1 MNVTRYLLRSVV
13 HHRHA
18 HLGTLAGAILGAT
31 VLLGALFAGDSVR
44 ASLRRIAAERTG
56 QATHVL
62 TSGDRFFR
70 EALAADLA
78 RDLGVPA
85 APVLL
90 SRGNVVH
97 ARTQAR
103 SPRVQLVGFTEDFW
117 RLAPSASRVD
127 LGSSANAVAV
137 NETLARQLNV
147 APGDTLVVRLQR
159 PGVVPGSAPIAGGD
173 SSPQTLRCTVA
184 AVVGAEAFGRFSLEA
199 TQVPA
204 PTLFLPIGRLQEA
217 MEQPARANL
226 VLIDARRARSD
237 PAAALPRV
245 ARLADYG
252 LTLTWLETAGMFEVA
267 SPRIF
272 IDEGLAGAVTRALPD
287 AQPVT
292 SYLVNEFRRGEST
305 TPYSIGTAVAAA
317 AAPFLPADLGPRE
330 IVLNDWLAKDLGAK
344 PGDEVTIRY
353 FQSGAGGALTE
364 LGAAFRVRA
373 VVPLAGLAADRA
385 WMPAFPGITNTA
397 SPRDWEAGLPLDLKR
412 IRPQDDRYWEEYR
425 GTPKAFLAP
434 AAARELWTTAWG
446 TQTAFRVPGPRDRE
460 QTLELA
466 LQRELRPALGQLTVR
481 EFAAAAAGAANPA
494 VDFGGL
500 FAGMSFFLIV
510 AALGLVAMLFQ
521 FSLLQRNREDALL
534 AAVGV
539 SPRRLLR
546 WRLAEGAVLL
556 LLGLLAGLPLA
567 ALYTRAILRFLG
579 TIWSPGGGDAF
590 TFAASPVSIA
600 AGAAAFLTLSLLS
613 LWLAIR
619 RLARRAL
626 SVRLAG
632 QAEEA
637 PPPEGADQ
645 RARRLAT
652 GALAGALV
660 ALALSGRGLPPQA
673 AFFIAGFA
681 LLAAGL
687 ARLRASLTSPRA
699 ATAGGT
705 LDARRLGTLNLRARP
720 ARSLTVA
727 GLIATAVFMVL
738 SVAAFR
744 KQVGD
749 DWLRRSA
756 GTGGFA
762 LRIETTAPLNPA
774 RDRTD
779 GTFDLFAPVADQLR
793 AVVPLRAGTGD
804 NVNCFNLNTTAQPQL
819 LGVDARRLVERGAF
833 SPRVPGPDASAG
845 WNLLTRPADG
855 GAVPAFV
862 DETTLLWALKRK
874 VGDEL
879 EYVDEAGRPFRV
891 RIAGTLADS
900 IFQGSLLV
908 DEAALL
914 ARFPS
919 HPGYTVF
926 LADASRPE
934 EIPALAARLQ
944 AAAGD
949 VGGRVETTRD
959 VLAGFHRIE
968 NTYIA
973 IFNVLGSLGVVLG
986 SLGLAVV
993 LARNLRERR
1002 GEFATLGAVGIPTD
1016 VLAGMVRAE
1025 YGALV
1030 FRGIVIGTVAAAVA
1044 VGPGLTA
1051 LPAGATLALVAL
1063 MLAGIV
1069 GLNLATGRAV
1079 FRRAVRDLR
1088 PALVQGAD

>member
-1 MNVTRYLLRSVV
+1 MNVTRYLLRSVAY
-13 HHRHA
+13 HRHA
-18 HLGTLAGAILGAT
+18 HLGTLVGAILGAT

-70 EALAADLA
+70 AALAADLSA
-78 RDLGVPA
+78 ATTSATTPA
-85 APVLL
+85 LL
-90 SRGNVVH
+90 TRGNVVH

-103 SPRVQLVGFTEDFW
+103 VPKVQLVGVTDAFW
-117 RLAPSASRVD
+117 ALAPEPARVALTPAAS
-127 LGSSANAVAV
+127 AVAV

-147 APGDTLVVRLQR
+147 AVGDTLVIRLQR

-173 SSPQTLRCTVA
+173 SSLQTLRCTVTTIVNA
-184 AVVGAEAFGRFSLEA
+184 GSFGRFSLEA

-204 PTLFLPIGRLQEA
+204 ATVFLPLARLQEA
-217 MEQPARANL
+217 MEQPDRANL
-226 VLIDARRARSD
+226 VLLDARRSTNA

-252 LTLTWLETAGMFEVA
+252 LSLAWLETARAFEIA

-272 IDEGLAGAVTRALPD
+272 LDDGIAAAITRALPA

-292 SYLVNEFRRGEST
+292 SYLVNEFRRGDRA
-305 TPYSIGTAVAAA
+305 TPYSIGTAVPAA

-330 IVLNDWLAKDLGAK
+330 IVLNDWLAADLGAS

-353 FQSGAGGALTE
+353 FQTGAAGALTE
-364 LGAAFRVRA
+364 TSAAFRVRA
-373 VVPLAGLAADRA
+373 VTPLTGLAADRA
-385 WMPAFPGITNTA
+385 WMPAFPGITNTS

-412 IRPQDDRYWEEYR
+412 IRPQDDGYWEEHR
-425 GTPKAFLAP
+425 GTPKAFFSP
-434 AAARELWTTAWG
+434 AAAREMWSTSWG
-446 TQTAFRVPGPRDRE
+446 THTAFRLAEPRERE
-460 QTLELA
+460 GALEAA
-466 LQRELRPALGQLTVR
+466 LLRELRPELGQLTMR
-481 EFAAAAAGAANPA
+481 DFAAAAAGAASPA

-521 FSLLQRNREDALL
+521 FSLLLRGREDALL

-539 SPRRLLR
+539 PPARLLR

-556 LLGLLAGLPLA
+556 SLGAFAGLPLA
-567 ALYTRAILRFLG
+567 VLYTRGILRFLSS
-579 TIWSPGGGDAF
+579 IWNPGGGDAF
-590 TFAASPVSIA
+590 AFAASPASVVGGL
-600 AGAAAFLTLSLLS
+600 AGFLALSLLV
-613 LWLAIR
+613 LWLALR
-619 RLARRAL
+619 RSTRRAL

-632 QAEEA
+632 NTEEA
-637 PPPEGADQ
+637 PPPPKAPR
-645 RARRLAT
+645 RARRFAIGAAVT
-652 GALAGALV
+652 AAAALAF
-660 ALALSGRGLPPQA
+660 SGRGLPAQA
-673 AFFIAGFA
+673 AFYLAGFA

-687 ARLRASLTSPRA
+687 AWLRASLAGTA
-699 ATAGGT
+699 AGAV
-705 LDARRLGTLNLRARP
+705 LDARKLGALNVRARP
-720 ARSLTVA
+720 SRSLTVT

-738 SVAAFR
+738 SVASFR
-744 KQVGD
+744 KNVGD
-749 DWLRRSA
+749 AWLRRDS
-756 GTGGFA
+756 GTGGFT

-779 GTFDLFAPVADQLR
+779 GTFDLFTPFAADLG
-793 AVVPLRAGTGD
+793 AVLPLRAGAGD
-804 NVNCFNLNTTAQPQL
+804 NVNCFNLNTTSQPQL
-819 LGVDARRLVERGAF
+819 LGVPARRLAELGAF
-833 SPRVPGPDASAG
+833 RPKASGTVGVEG
-845 WNLLTRPADG
+845 WNLLARRDD

-862 DETTLLWALKRK
+862 DENTLLWALKRK

-879 EYVDEAGRPFRV
+879 EYADEAGRTFRV
-891 RIAGTLADS
+891 RIVGTITDS
-900 IFQGSLLV
+900 IFQGYLLI

-919 HPGYTVF
+919 HPGYSVF
-926 LADASRPE
+926 LADAARPDS
-934 EIPALAARLQ
+934 LAILLPRLQ

-949 VGGRVETTRD
+949 LGGKVDTTRD

-968 NTYIA
+968 NTYLA

-1002 GEFATLGAVGIPTD
+1002 GEFATLAAVGIPD
-1016 VLAGMVRAE
+1016 AVLARMVRAE

-1030 FRGIVIGTVAAAVA
+1030 VRGIAIGALAAVVA
-1044 VGPGLTA
+1044 VGPNLAG
-1051 LPAGATLALVAL
+1051 LPAAPTLLLVAGL
-1063 MLAGIV
+1063 LAGIV
-1069 GLNLATGRAV
+1069 GLNLATGALV
-1079 FRRAVRDLR
+1079 FRRAVRNLR
-1088 PALVQGAD
+1088 PALAQGTG

>member
-1 MNVTRYLLRSVV
+1 MNVTRYLLRSVAY
-13 HHRHA
+13 HRHA
-18 HLGTLAGAILGAT
+18 HLGTLVGAILGAT

-70 EALAADLA
+70 AALAADLSA
-78 RDLGVPA
+78 ATTSATTPA
-85 APVLL
+85 LL
-90 SRGNVVH
+90 TRGNVVH

-103 SPRVQLVGFTEDFW
+103 VPKVQLVGVTDAFW
-117 RLAPSASRVD
+117 ALAPEPARVALTPAAS
-127 LGSSANAVAV
+127 AVAV

-147 APGDTLVVRLQR
+147 AVGDTLVIRLQR

-173 SSPQTLRCTVA
+173 SSLQTLRCTVTTIVNA
-184 AVVGAEAFGRFSLEA
+184 GSFGRFSLEA

-204 PTLFLPIGRLQEA
+204 ATVFLPLARLQEA
-217 MEQPARANL
+217 MEQPDRANL
-226 VLIDARRARSD
+226 VLLDARRSTNA

-252 LTLTWLETAGMFEVA
+252 LSLAWLETARAFEIA

-272 IDEGLAGAVTRALPD
+272 LDDGIAAAITRALPA

-292 SYLVNEFRRGEST
+292 SYLVNEFRRGDRA
-305 TPYSIGTAVAAA
+305 TPYSIGTAVPAA

-330 IVLNDWLAKDLGAK
+330 IVLNDWLAADLGAS

-353 FQSGAGGALTE
+353 FQTGAAGALTE
-364 LGAAFRVRA
+364 TSAAFRVRA
-373 VVPLAGLAADRA
+373 VTPLTGLAADRA
-385 WMPAFPGITNTA
+385 WMPAFPGITNTS

-412 IRPQDDRYWEEYR
+412 IRPQDDGYWEEHR
-425 GTPKAFLAP
+425 GTPKAFFSP
-434 AAARELWTTAWG
+434 AAAREMWSTSWG
-446 TQTAFRVPGPRDRE
+446 THTAFRLAEPRERE
-460 QTLELA
+460 GALEAA
-466 LQRELRPALGQLTVR
+466 LLRELRPELGQLTMR
-481 EFAAAAAGAANPA
+481 DFAAAAAGAASPA

-521 FSLLQRNREDALL
+521 FSLLLRGREDALL

-539 SPRRLLR
+539 PPARLLR

-556 LLGLLAGLPLA
+556 SLGAFAGLPLA
-567 ALYTRAILRFLG
+567 VLYTRGILRFLSS
-579 TIWSPGGGDAF
+579 IWNPGGGDAF
-590 TFAASPVSIA
+590 AFAASPASVVGGL
-600 AGAAAFLTLSLLS
+600 AGFLALSLLV
-613 LWLAIR
+613 LWLALR
-619 RLARRAL
+619 RSTRRAL

-632 QAEEA
+632 NTEEA
-637 PPPEGADQ
+637 PPPPKAPR
-645 RARRLAT
+645 RARRFAIGAAVT
-652 GALAGALV
+652 AAAALAF
-660 ALALSGRGLPPQA
+660 SGRGLPAQA
-673 AFFIAGFA
+673 AFYLAGFA

-687 ARLRASLTSPRA
+687 AWLRASLATPAGTA
-699 ATAGGT
+699 AGAV
-705 LDARRLGTLNLRARP
+705 LDARKLGALNVRARP
-720 ARSLTVA
+720 SRSLTVT

-738 SVAAFR
+738 SVASFR
-744 KQVGD
+744 KNVGD
-749 DWLRRSA
+749 AWLRRDS
-756 GTGGFA
+756 GTGGFT

-779 GTFDLFAPVADQLR
+779 GTFDLFTPFAADLG
-793 AVVPLRAGTGD
+793 AVLPLRAGAGD
-804 NVNCFNLNTTAQPQL
+804 NVNCFNLNTTSQPQL
-819 LGVDARRLVERGAF
+819 LGVPARRLAELGAF
-833 SPRVPGPDASAG
+833 RPKASGTVGVGG
-845 WNLLTRPADG
+845 WNLLARKDD

-862 DETTLLWALKRK
+862 DENTLLWALKRK

-879 EYVDEAGRPFRV
+879 EYADEAGRTFRV
-891 RIAGTLADS
+891 RIVGTITDS
-900 IFQGSLLV
+900 IFQGYLLI

-919 HPGYTVF
+919 HPGYSVF
-926 LADASRPE
+926 LADAARPDS
-934 EIPALAARLQ
+934 LAILLPRLQ

-949 VGGRVETTRD
+949 LGGKVETTRD

-968 NTYIA
+968 NTYLA

-1002 GEFATLGAVGIPTD
+1002 GEFATLAAVGIPD
-1016 VLAGMVRAE
+1016 AVLARMVRAE

-1030 FRGIVIGTVAAAVA
+1030 VRGIAIGALAAVVA
-1044 VGPGLTA
+1044 VGPNLAG
-1051 LPAGATLALVAL
+1051 LPAAPTLLLVAGL
-1063 MLAGIV
+1063 LAGIV
-1069 GLNLATGRAV
+1069 GLNLATGALV
-1079 FRRAVRDLR
+1079 FRRAVRNLR
-1088 PALVQGAD
+1088 PALAQGTG

>member
-1 MNVTRYLLRSVV
+1 MNVTRYLLRSVAY
-13 HHRHA
+13 HRHA
-18 HLGTLAGAILGAT
+18 HLGTLVGAILGAT

-70 EALAADLA
+70 AALAADLSA
-78 RDLGVPA
+78 ATTSATTPA
-85 APVLL
+85 LL
-90 SRGNVVH
+90 TRGNVVH

-103 SPRVQLVGFTEDFW
+103 VPKVQLVGVTDAFW
-117 RLAPSASRVD
+117 ALAPEPARVALTPAAS
-127 LGSSANAVAV
+127 AVAV

-147 APGDTLVVRLQR
+147 AVGDTLVIRLQR

-173 SSPQTLRCTVA
+173 SSLQTLRCTVTTIVNA
-184 AVVGAEAFGRFSLEA
+184 GSFGRFSLEA

-204 PTLFLPIGRLQEA
+204 ATVFLPLARLQEA
-217 MEQPARANL
+217 MEQPDRANL
-226 VLIDARRARSD
+226 VLLDARRSTNA

-252 LTLTWLETAGMFEVA
+252 LSLAWLETARAFEIA

-272 IDEGLAGAVTRALPD
+272 LDDGIAAAITRALPA

-292 SYLVNEFRRGEST
+292 SYLVNEFRRGDRA
-305 TPYSIGTAVAAA
+305 TPYSIGTAVPAA

-330 IVLNDWLAKDLGAK
+330 IVLNDWLAADLGAS

-353 FQSGAGGALTE
+353 FQTGAAGALTE
-364 LGAAFRVRA
+364 TSAAFRVRA
-373 VVPLAGLAADRA
+373 VTPLTGLAADRA
-385 WMPAFPGITNTA
+385 WMPAFPGITNTS

-412 IRPQDDRYWEEYR
+412 IRPQDDGYWEEHR
-425 GTPKAFLAP
+425 GTPKAFFSP
-434 AAARELWTTAWG
+434 AAAREMWSTSWG
-446 TQTAFRVPGPRDRE
+446 THTAFRLAEPRERE
-460 QTLELA
+460 GALEAA
-466 LQRELRPALGQLTVR
+466 LLRELRPELGQLTMR
-481 EFAAAAAGAANPA
+481 DFAAAAAGAASPA

-521 FSLLQRNREDALL
+521 FSLLLRGREDALL

-539 SPRRLLR
+539 PPARLLR

-556 LLGLLAGLPLA
+556 SLGAFAGLPLA
-567 ALYTRAILRFLG
+567 VLYTRGILRFLSS
-579 TIWSPGGGDAF
+579 IWNPGGGDAF
-590 TFAASPVSIA
+590 AFAASPASVVGGL
-600 AGAAAFLTLSLLS
+600 AGFLALSLLV
-613 LWLAIR
+613 LWLALR
-619 RLARRAL
+619 RSTRRAL

-632 QAEEA
+632 NTEEA
-637 PPPEGADQ
+637 PPPPEAPR
-645 RARRLAT
+645 RARRFAIGAAVT
-652 GALAGALV
+652 AAAALAF
-660 ALALSGRGLPPQA
+660 SGRGLPAQA
-673 AFFIAGFA
+673 AFYLAGFA

-687 ARLRASLTSPRA
+687 AWLRASLATPAGTA
-699 ATAGGT
+699 AGAV
-705 LDARRLGTLNLRARP
+705 LDARKLGALNVRARP
-720 ARSLTVA
+720 SRSLTVT

-738 SVAAFR
+738 SVASFR
-744 KQVGD
+744 KNVGD
-749 DWLRRSA
+749 AWLRRDS
-756 GTGGFA
+756 GTGGFT

-779 GTFDLFAPVADQLR
+779 GTFDLFTPFAADLG
-793 AVVPLRAGTGD
+793 AVLPLRAGAGD
-804 NVNCFNLNTTAQPQL
+804 NVNCFNLNTTSQPQL
-819 LGVDARRLVERGAF
+819 LGVPARRLAELGAF
-833 SPRVPGPDASAG
+833 RPKASGTVGVGG
-845 WNLLTRPADG
+845 WNLLARKDD

-862 DETTLLWALKRK
+862 DENTLLWALKRK

-879 EYVDEAGRPFRV
+879 EYADEAGRTFRV
-891 RIAGTLADS
+891 RIVGTITDS
-900 IFQGSLLV
+900 IFQGYLLI

-919 HPGYTVF
+919 HPGYSVF
-926 LADASRPE
+926 LADAARPDS
-934 EIPALAARLQ
+934 LAILLPRLQ

-949 VGGRVETTRD
+949 LGGKVETTRD

-968 NTYIA
+968 NTYLA

-1002 GEFATLGAVGIPTD
+1002 GEFATLAAVGIPD
-1016 VLAGMVRAE
+1016 AVLARMVRAE

-1030 FRGIVIGTVAAAVA
+1030 VRGIAIGALAAVVA
-1044 VGPGLTA
+1044 VGPNLAG
-1051 LPAGATLALVAL
+1051 LPAAPTLLLVAGL
-1063 MLAGIV
+1063 LAGIV
-1069 GLNLATGRAV
+1069 GLNLATGALV
-1079 FRRAVRDLR
+1079 FRRAVRNLR
-1088 PALVQGAD
+1088 PALAQGTG